1 MKSVLIRAKQ
11 YLPTASGAEQGALR
25 YLLEHSEEIPQ
36 LSVKELSQRSFSSAA
51 TIVRLCKKLGFE
63 GYRDLQKQLLFE
75 IAVRTQEQNKGN
87 ARVTAGST
95 SDIVYKITYR
105 NIASLEETVKLVE
118 PQVLEQAVDMICRA
132 DSVLLF
138 GLGASQLVAKDAYL
152 KFLRIDKPC
161 SCCED
166 IHSQYV
172 IARNSKP
179 NDVAIVISYSG
190 RTEEIV
196 RCAEY
201 LKAQGTPIIAITRFE
216 LSPISRM
223 AACCLNVMA
232 SGGTVPQRRY
242 VLPNCPAEYDRHS
255 VHGLYQPKYQ
265 PECADVLPQPA
276 GYGESLTDRNENGGT
291 PA

>member
-1 MKSVLIRAKQ
+1 MICLKSVLIRAKQ

-63 GYRDLQKQLLFE
+63 GYRDMQKQLLFE
-75 IAVRTQEQNKGN
+75 IAVRTQEESKGN

-118 PQVLEQAVDMICRA
+118 PQVLERAVDLICRA

-152 KFLRIDKPC
+152 KFIRIDKPC

-166 IHSQYV
+166 IHSQYI
-172 IARNSKP
+172 IAKNSKP

-232 SGGTVPQRRY
+232 S
-242 VLPNCPAEYDRHS
+242 EE
-255 VHGLYQPKYQ
+255 LYRSGAMSSRIAQLNMIDILYTA
-265 PECADVLPQPA
+265 CIN
-276 GYGESLTDRNENGGT
+276 RNISQNVRMFSHNRLDTER
-291 PA
+291 A

>member
-1 MKSVLIRAKQ
+1 MSAVCWLRS
-11 YLPTASGAEQGALR
+11 LTAITDGSLDVQEMSA
-25 YLLEHSEEIPQ
+25 HFFPSMT
-36 LSVKELSQRSFSSAA
+36 FSSVRSCVTTAGVSPAA
-51 TIVRLCKKLGFE
+51 HRPSAVSFAVIS
-63 GYRDLQKQLLFE
+63 FE
-75 IAVRTQEQNKGN
+75 IAVRTQEESKGN

-118 PQVLEQAVDMICRA
+118 PQVLERAVDLICRA

-152 KFLRIDKPC
+152 KFIRIDKPC

-172 IARNSKP
+172 IAKNSKP

-232 SGGTVPQRRY
+232 S
-242 VLPNCPAEYDRHS
+242 EE
-255 VHGLYQPKYQ
+255 LYRSGAMSSRIAQLNMIDILYTA
-265 PECADVLPQPA
+265 CIN
-276 GYGESLTDRNENGGT
+276 RNISQNVRMFSHNRLDTER
-291 PA
+291 A

>member
-63 GYRDLQKQLLFE
+63 GYRDLQ
-75 IAVRTQEQNKGN
+75 EQTKGN

-105 NIASLEETVKLVE
+105 NIASLEETMKLVE

-232 SGGTVPQRRY
+232 S
-242 VLPNCPAEYDRHS
+242 EE
-255 VHGLYQPKYQ
+255 LYRSGAMSSRIAQLNMIDILYTA
-265 PECADVLPQPA
+265 CIN
-276 GYGESLTDRNENGGT
+276 RNISQNVRMFSHNRLDTER
-291 PA
+291 A